1 MSASTEIAR
10 APAHHVRLRRAH
22 PCLSLLLLC
31 AASALDS
38 SCVSRAFATGVPR
51 PSSMFRDCPRICPE
65 MVVLAPGSFLMG
77 SPRDDPHQGR
87 DGEEQ
92 PQHRVDIAYSLAVGR
107 FEITR
112 DEYAEFVRA
121 TRLADP
127 GGCNVH
133 EPPRWPTIMG
143 LNWHNTGFPQSGRDP
158 VVCVSWLEAQA
169 YTRWLSQKTGH
180 QYRLLSEAEWEYADR
195 AGTRSQAYWGDDP
208 NEACKFAN
216 GVDATLTERFPKGK
230 WEDRVP
236 CHDGNI
242 FTAPGGSYQP
252 NAFGLYDME
261 GNAFEWVE
269 DCWADNYQGAPGD
282 GSART
287 AGADCSNRVN
297 RGGSWTA
304 MPTGLRSAHR
314 GVDQFENTRV
324 VDLGFRVAR
333 TL

>member
-1 MSASTEIAR
+1 MSVRSQRSSSTPPGWPVSFLATLF
-10 APAHHVRLRRAH
+10 AALA
-22 PCLSLLLLC
+22 LLAAAAFGAGTYRPGDSFHDC
-31 AASALDS
+31 AAD
-38 SCVSRAFATGVPR
+38 
-51 PSSMFRDCPRICPE
+51 CPE
-65 MVVLAPGSFLMG
+65 MVMIPPGSFLMG
-77 SPRDDPHQGR
+77 SPPGDAHQGAQ
-87 DGEEQ
+87 GEEQ
-92 PQHRVDIAYSLAVGR
+92 PQHRVTISYPFAVGKY
-107 FEITR
+107 EVTR
-112 DEYAEFVRA
+112 DQYAAFARD

-127 GGCNVH
+127 DGCNVH

-143 LNWHNTGFPQSGRDP
+143 LNWHNTGFPQTGRDP

-169 YTRWLSQKTGH
+169 YTKWLSHKTGRK
-180 QYRLLSEAEWEYADR
+180 YRLLSEAEWEYADR
-195 AGTRSQAYWGDDP
+195 AGTDTQAYWGDDP
-208 NEACKFAN
+208 SVACRYAN

-236 CHDGNI
+236 CHDGYV
-242 FTAPGGSYQP
+242 FTAPAGSFRP

-269 DCWADNYQGAPGD
+269 DCWSDNYQGAPSD

-287 AGADCSNRVN
+287 QAEDCSNRVN

-314 GVDQFENTRV
+314 GVDDFQMTRV